1 MACAGLMVD
10 HNAPMVKTA
19 PHAQA
24 AHPGDSAGGM
34 AASSR
39 VWPVLAAGLLWLA
52 AAFSAGYWVLQA
64 WGRTP
69 VVSVAAAPLDTGAP
83 DTAQVARALGAASA
97 APLEGQEAPAFA
109 SRYILLG
116 VIAGRARQGA
126 ALIAVDDQPP
136 KPYRVGA
143 TVEGGLV
150 LQSVGK
156 NTARL
161 GPSSSGPATVELAV
175 PAQGDQPS

>member
-1 MACAGLMVD
+1 
-10 HNAPMVKTA
+10 MVKTA
-19 PHAQA
+19 PHPQTV
-24 AHPGDSAGGM
+24 HTGDSAGGM

-52 AAFSAGYWVLQA
+52 AALSAGYWVLQA

-69 VVSVAAAPLDTGAP
+69 VVPVAAAPLDTGAL

-97 APLEGQEAPAFA
+97 APSEGLVESAAN
-109 SRYILLG
+109 SRYTLLG
-116 VIAGRARQGA
+116 VIAGSARHGA

-136 KPYRVGA
+136 RPYRVGA

-156 NTARL
+156 NTVRL

-175 PAQGDQPS
+175 PLLADQPS